1 MKYFLISI
9 VVLLT
14 AATGICQQRLLL
26 QDAIAK
32 ALKNSLDI
40 QLANNNWQ
48 IAQINNHPGFA
59 GALPTVTAGITD
71 NEQLS
76 STSQKFANPNNNID
90 RSNVAVN
97 NLSAN
102 VTGSIVLFNGK
113 RIVATQQRLAAL
125 QQLNKWQLNAQVQNC
140 IANVSVRYYDVARQQ
155 WYANTLVQSIAVAE
169 QKLALLTERKAIG
182 TANNADIFQAQLDVN
197 ALQQQLQNQE
207 LIIEQA
213 KIELQS
219 AMYETAN
226 TTNFRVADSILVN
239 TQLHRDSLLNTLLQ
253 NPQIAAATEQ
263 INVLGFIEKE
273 TAALRYPT
281 IRATTGYSFS
291 NNKAA
296 AGFNLLTQSYGPFIG
311 INVSVP
317 IYAGNTAKKQLH
329 IAELNTQNA
338 RLQKENLLLNTHNSF
353 SRNYIAYQSH
363 LQQLATQQKNYQLSL
378 QLLQLVQQKF
388 ALQQATII
396 DVKQAQQS
404 FENES
409 YRLVN
414 LRFAAKTAEITL
426 LQLSSKLGN

>member
-253 NPQIAAATEQ
+253 NPQIAVATEQ

-353 SRNYIAYQSH
+353 SRNYTAYQSH

>member
-9 VVLLT
+9 VGLLT
-14 AATGICQQRLLL
+14 VATGICQQRLLL

-197 ALQQQLQNQE
+197 ALQQLLQNQE

-317 IYAGNTAKKQLH
+317 IYAGNNAKKQLH

>member
-1 MKYFLISI
+1 M
-9 VVLLT
+9 LT

-90 RSNVAVN
+90 RSNVAAN

-353 SRNYIAYQSH
+353 SRNYTAYQSH

>member
-1 MKYFLISI
+1 M
-9 VVLLT
+9 LT

-90 RSNVAVN
+90 RSNVAAN

-125 QQLNKWQLNAQVQNC
+125 QQLNKWQLNAQIQNC
-140 IANVSVRYYDVARQQ
+140 IANVCIRYYDVARQQ

-353 SRNYIAYQSH
+353 SRNYTAYQSH

>member
-1 MKYFLISI
+1 

-426 LQLSSKLGN
+426 LQLSSKLGNLLF

>member
-1 MKYFLISI
+1 
-9 VVLLT
+9 VGLLT

-353 SRNYIAYQSH
+353 SRNYTAYQSH

>member
-1 MKYFLISI
+1 M
-9 VVLLT
+9 LT
-14 AATGICQQRLLL
+14 VATGICQQRLLL

-317 IYAGNTAKKQLH
+317 IYAGNNAKKQLH